1 MAAVVAGNSLGL
13 SNTSLFVLGAQGA
26 RGSPAQERAAE
37 RVHVNAATGN
47 LVVQNRDELVLGR
60 GPDLSLVRTY
70 NSQGQLNDDNGDN
83 WRLGIY
89 RRVFGL
95 SGTANTA
102 GSTVRR
108 LDADGAESVYTFNT
122 TLGKYVC
129 SEGEGAY
136 DTLTF
141 DGTAQVWTWTDGD
154 SRVTERYDAAN
165 NGRVTQ
171 VVDADNNAL
180 TFTYNAAGLIT
191 QVTDAGGE
199 KTFLDYTGT
208 NLTRLRTVNSAGET
222 LVRTR
227 YAYDASNRLTQII
240 TDLSPTIAVAGTPTE
255 ADITAAI
262 ADGNTYVVNY
272 TYDGTSKRI

>member
-70 NSQGQLNDDNGDN
+70 NSRGLLNDDNGDN

-95 SGTANTA
+95 TGAAANTA
-102 GSTVRR
+102 GSTVTRT
-108 LDADGAESVYTFNT
+108 DADGADSVYTYST
-122 TLGKYVC
+122 SLGKYV
-129 SEGEGAY
+129 STEGEGAY

-141 DGTAQVWTWTDGD
+141 DIGTQTWTFIDGD
-154 SRVTERYDAAN
+154 SGVTERYNAAS
-165 NGRVTQ
+165 GGWRITQ
-171 VVDADNNAL
+171 VLDVDGNGL
-180 TFTYNAAGLIT
+180 TFTYDATSGLIT
-191 QVTDAGGE
+191 QASDASGE
-199 KTFLDYTGT
+199 TTFLDYTGT
-208 NLTRLRTVNSAGET
+208 NLTQLRSVKSGGQT

-227 YAYDASNRLTQII
+227 YAYDATNRLIQ
-240 TDLSPTIAVAGTPTE
+240 V
-255 ADITAAI
+255 
-262 ADGNTYVVNY
+262 
-272 TYDGTSKRI
+272 